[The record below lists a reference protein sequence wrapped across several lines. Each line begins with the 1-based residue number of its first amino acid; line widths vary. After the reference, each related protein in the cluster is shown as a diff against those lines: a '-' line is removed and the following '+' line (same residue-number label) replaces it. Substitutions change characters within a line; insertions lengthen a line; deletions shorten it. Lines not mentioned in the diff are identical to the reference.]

1 MSEQKDI
8 RMIAAVINPGRVILK
23 IGFWFSLGLIALG
36 CLASVF
42 VIR

>member
-8 RMIAAVINPGRVILK
+8 RMIAAVVNPGRVFLK
-23 IGFWFSLGLIALG
+23 LGFWLSLGLIALG
-36 CLASVF
+36 CLGSVF